1 MASRLDDSLTL
12 AELEAGIAAVDP
24 AVVLAPPRILR
35 RVIKQDRQIGG
46 IGLKVPHRKTYCIEA
61 ARLLEIVDRDELG
74 LPFDASLAGTVILL
88 ARPDAEYLA
97 SLTAGEARIKYW
109 RLLFHARVHLAL
121 DRKVAEGALDT
132 AAARERIAKIGS
144 AAFEEIRTVL
154 RQEDLLLPP
163 ADDVAVYLE
172 FAAVYLELRFFAASL
187 APRYFPALG
196 DRQRINDVLA
206 EDLDAEGL
214 WVATRLPGAPNPGQ
228 PADDTEAELPEE
240 TDDDFSLAQAN
251 AKPSEAIYRRL
262 NRLADR
268 AAGVGNAVR
277 AAILRTR
284 AARYV
289 RPSLANRV
297 STAARDDIQRLCDRL
312 QAALDLSDKDARRWS
327 KAMWVLLGRSVN
339 GFWTRESRI
348 LYDLQKVC
356 VDHERDIY
364 TLDLIEWALSRG
376 RSPIKR
382 HLPGQR
388 EVLMSKH
395 LRVALRRAAKARID
409 DRQRRP
415 LTLLLQAG
423 LERAE
428 QKLRERFRPLVAAA
442 LDEVGLRPA
451 NVPERVARNKLIE
464 ELLDEVT
471 ERDFL
476 TMSDLRDGIS
486 RNNLKLPDLESGR
499 QFFSGDQLLQT
510 DRKLGVLLDG
520 VYHRGEVYL
529 RLPQRLSSLAFGTP
543 VGRVLVRYLAIP
555 YGGAFVILE
564 GINHLALMIAGGL
577 RASSVAAEEIASPG
591 AAAQKLELVSPQT
604 MHLAIAVLGTF
615 LLGLIYSGPFRRGC
629 AKALRAVYRAA
640 RWLVVELPVWLM
652 RITWVRRLLE
662 SPLYKL
668 TARYV
673 VKPLVFT
680 VLILAAFRALSRD
693 LPAVLRNGVLIFFGV
708 NVTLNSRLG
717 RNAEELITDWA
728 VRNWDRFRLRVLG
741 AMVQM
746 VMDFFNRVVD
756 AIDRFL
762 YSVDEWLRF
771 RSGQGRL
778 AIVTKTV
785 LGTAWFFVRYF
796 VRFCIT
802 LLIEP
807 QINPVKHFPVVTV
820 SHKVLISLAATKGV
834 RENVMAALERV
845 FDPVLAATIYGAAV
859 FLLPG
864 VVGFLVW
871 ELKENWRLYKAN
883 RPSELQPV
891 PVGHH
896 GETVVRLLR
905 LGFHSGTV
913 PKLYAKLR
921 RADRKAHWTG
931 NWKASRKHR
940 AALHKVEHAV
950 HRFVDRELLCLLAES
965 VRFRPLELRVGR
977 VEIGANSLR
986 FDLICPQIA
995 DAALRISLDE
1005 QAGWLVAHIVEPGWS
1020 AQLADAPRQALAD
1033 AITGIYKMSGVE
1045 LVHEQI
1051 EAALEPPAPYEV
1063 TERGLCVWS
1072 ESGKMVRCYDLRDDE
1087 PPPESDVWRAVTRP
1101 EAFEREQL
1109 LFASWPVTW
1118 ELWVE
1123 VWDRDQLGGRH
1134 TPRLVVGAHL
1144 LPDAWQRAVS

>member
-1 MASRLDDSLTL
+1 MASRLDDSLTVE
-12 AELEAGIAAVDP
+12 ELEAGLAAVERS
-24 AVVLAPPRILR
+24 AVLAPPRILR

-46 IGLKVPHRKTYCIEA
+46 IGLKAPHRKTYLIDA
-61 ARLLEIVDRDELG
+61 ARLLQIVARDELDLAADAPLVG
-74 LPFDASLAGTVILL
+74 TIVLLP
-88 ARPDAEYLA
+88 RPDADYLA

-121 DRKVAEGALDT
+121 DQKLADGALD
-132 AAARERIAKIGS
+132 AAAVRERIARIGPS
-144 AAFEEIRTVL
+144 AFEEIRTVL

-163 ADDVAVYLE
+163 VDDLAVYLE

-187 APRYFPALG
+187 VPRYFPSLG
-196 DRQRINDVLA
+196 DTRRIDDLLA
-206 EDLDAEGL
+206 EEIDAVGL
-214 WVATRLPGAPNPGQ
+214 WAATRLPGAPNPGQ
-228 PADDTEAELPEE
+228 PADDSESELPDE
-240 TDDDFSLAQAN
+240 TDDDFAAVQAH
-251 AKPSEAIYRRL
+251 ARPAEAVYRRL

-297 STAARDDIQRLCDRL
+297 STAARDDLQRLGDRL
-312 QAALDLSDKDARRWS
+312 QAALDLNDKESRRWS
-327 KAMWVLLGRSVN
+327 KALWALLGRSVN

-364 TLDLIEWALSRG
+364 TLDLVEWALSRG
-376 RSPIKR
+376 RAPIKR

-409 DRQRRP
+409 ERQRR
-415 LTLLLQAG
+415 LLILLLQAG

-428 QKLRERFRPLVAAA
+428 GKLRERFRPLVAAA

-464 ELLDEVT
+464 ELLDEVI

-476 TMSDLRDGIS
+476 TMSDLRDAIS
-486 RNNLKLPDLESGR
+486 RNNLKLPDLQSGR
-499 QFFSGDQLLQT
+499 QFLSGDPLLQT
-510 DRKLGVLLDG
+510 DRKLSVLLDG

-543 VGRVLVRYLAIP
+543 VGRLLVRYLAIP

-564 GINHLALMIAGGL
+564 GVNHLALMIASGVRSGSVTAE
-577 RASSVAAEEIASPG
+577 ASVSPG
-591 AAAQKLELVSPQT
+591 ETAPKIQLVSPET
-604 MHLAIAVLGTF
+604 MHLAIVVLGTF

-629 AKALRAVYRAA
+629 ARALHGVFRGV
-640 RWLVVELPVWLM
+640 RWLAVDLPRWLM
-652 RITWVRRLLE
+652 GIAWVRRLLE
-662 SPLYKL
+662 SPLYHL
-668 TARYV
+668 AARYV

-680 VLILAAFRALSRD
+680 ALILAAFRALSRD
-693 LPAVLRNGVLIFFGV
+693 LPAVLRNGVLVFFGV
-708 NVTLNSRLG
+708 NVALNSRLG
-717 RNAEELITDWA
+717 RNAEELVTDWA

-741 AMVQM
+741 AVVQM
-746 VMDFFNRVVD
+746 VMEFFNRVVD

-785 LGTAWFFVRYF
+785 LGTLWFFVTYF

-820 SHKVLISLAATKGV
+820 SHKVLLSLTPVLRPLTVGT
-834 RENVMAALERV
+834 LERFV
-845 FDPVLAATIYGAAV
+845 STAAAETIFWNV
-859 FLLPG
+859 IFLVPG
-864 VVGFLVW
+864 IVGFLVW

-896 GETVVRLLR
+896 GETIVRLLR
-905 LGFHSGTV
+905 HGFHSGTV

-940 AALHKVEHAV
+940 AALRAVEQAV
-950 HRFVDRELLCLLAES
+950 QRFVDRELLCLLAES
-965 VRFRPLELRVGR
+965 QRFRPLDLRVGR
-977 VEIGANSLR
+977 VELGANSLR
-986 FDLICPQIA
+986 FDLVCPEIA
-995 DAALRISLDE
+995 DAPLRMSLDE
-1005 QAGWLVAHIVEPGWS
+1005 QAGWLVARIVEPGWT

-1033 AITGIYKMSGVE
+1033 AVTGFYKMSGVE

-1051 EAALEPPAPYEV
+1051 EAALEPATRYDV
-1063 TERGLCVWS
+1063 NERGLCVWS
-1072 ESGKMVRCYDLRDDE
+1072 DTGALVRCYDLRDDE
-1087 PPPESDVWRAVTRP
+1087 PPPQPDVWRPVTRP
-1101 EAFEREQL
+1101 EAFDREQL

-1134 TPRLVVGAHL
+1134 TPRLVIGAHL

>member
-12 AELEAGIAAVDP
+12 TELEAALAAVDR

-46 IGLKVPHRKTYCIEA
+46 IGLKAPHRKTYVIDA
-61 ARLLEIVDRDELG
+61 ARLLQIVDRDELG
-74 LPFDASLAGTVILL
+74 LPPHTPLAGAVILL
-88 ARPDAEYLA
+88 ARPDADYLA
-97 SLTAGEARIKYW
+97 SLTAGEAKIKYW
-109 RLLFHARVHLAL
+109 RLLFHARVHEAL
-121 DRKVAEGALDT
+121 DQKVAEGLLS
-132 AAARERIAKIGS
+132 AASVRARIARIGP

-163 ADDVAVYLE
+163 VDDLAVYLE

-187 APRYFPALG
+187 LPRYFPALG
-196 DRQRINDVLA
+196 EMQRINAALA

-228 PADDTEAELPEE
+228 PADDSDSGVPDEA
-240 TDDDFSLAQAN
+240 DDDFTLERGPS
-251 AKPSEAIYRRL
+251 KPAEALYRRY

-268 AAGVGNAVR
+268 AASLGNAVR

-284 AARYV
+284 AARYA
-289 RPSLANRV
+289 RPNLANRV
-297 STAARDDIQRLCDRL
+297 SAAARDDLQRLTDRL
-312 QAALDLSDKDARRWS
+312 QAALDLPDKDARHWS
-327 KAMWVLLGRSVN
+327 KALVALLARSVH

-356 VDHERDIY
+356 VDHERNIY
-364 TLDLIEWALSRG
+364 KLDLIEWALSRG
-376 RSPIKR
+376 RTPVKR
-382 HLPGQR
+382 PLPGQR

-395 LRVALRRAAKARID
+395 LRVALRRAAKTRID
-409 DRQRRP
+409 DRPRR
-415 LTLLLQAG
+415 LLVLLLEAA

-428 QKLRERFRPLVAAA
+428 FKLRERFRPLVGAA

-451 NVPERVARNKLIE
+451 NLPERVARNKLIE

-476 TMSDLRDGIS
+476 TMSDLRDAIS
-486 RNNLKLPDLESGR
+486 RNNLKLPDLESGG
-499 QFFSGDQLLQT
+499 QFFSGDQLLRA
-510 DRKLGVLLDG
+510 DRNLAVSLDG

-529 RLPQRLSSLAFGTP
+529 RWPQRLSSLAFGTP
-543 VGRVLVRYLAIP
+543 LGRVLVRYLAIP

-564 GINHLALMIAGGL
+564 GVNHLALMIVGGL
-577 RASSVAAEEIASPG
+577 QPGSSATETPAPAEAEAKIA
-591 AAAQKLELVSPQT
+591 LVSPET
-604 MHLAIAVLGTF
+604 MHLAIVVLGTF

-629 AKALRAVYRAA
+629 ARALHGVYRGL
-640 RWLVVELPVWLM
+640 RWLAVDLPVWLM
-652 RITWVRRLLE
+652 GIAWVRRLLE

-680 VLILAAFRALSRD
+680 ALILAAFRDLSRD
-693 LPAVLRNGVLIFFGV
+693 LQAVLRNGVLVFLGV

-741 AMVQM
+741 AAVQM
-746 VMDFFNRVVD
+746 VMEFFNRVVD

-771 RSGQGRL
+771 RSGQGRV
-778 AIVTKTV
+778 AIVVKTV
-785 LGTAWFFVRYF
+785 LGTAWFFVTYF

-807 QINPVKHFPVVTV
+807 QVNPVKHIPVVTV
-820 SHKVLISLAATKGV
+820 SHKVLLSLT
-834 RENVMAALERV
+834 
-845 FDPVLAATIYGAAV
+845 PVLRPLTVGTLESFVSTAAAETIYWNV
-859 FLLPG
+859 IFLLPG

-883 RPSELQPV
+883 RPVDLQPV

-896 GETVVRLLR
+896 GETVAQLLR
-905 LGFHSGTV
+905 IGFHSGTV
-913 PKLYAKLR
+913 PKLYTKLR

-940 AALHKVEHAV
+940 AALHAVEQAV
-950 HRFVDRELLCLLAES
+950 QRFVDRELLCLLAES
-965 VRFRPLELRVGR
+965 QRFRPLALRVGC
-977 VEIGANSLR
+977 VEVGANSLR
-986 FDLICPQIA
+986 FDLDCPAIA
-995 DAALRISLDE
+995 DAPLRIALDE
-1005 QAGWLVAHIVEPGWS
+1005 QAGWLVARIVEPGWS

-1033 AITGIYKMSGVE
+1033 AITGFYKMSGVE

-1051 EAALEPPAPYEV
+1051 EAALEPNTRYDV
-1063 TERGLCVWS
+1063 NERGLCVWS
-1072 ESGKMVRCYDLRDDE
+1072 ESGSLVRCYDLRDDE
-1087 PPPESDVWRAVTRP
+1087 PPPTDVWGPVTRP
-1101 EAFEREQL
+1101 EAFDREQL

-1123 VWDRDQLGGRH
+1123 VWDRDQLGGRN
-1134 TPRLVVGAHL
+1134 TPRLVIGAHL

>member
-1 MASRLDDSLTL
+1 MTL
-12 AELEAGIAAVDP
+12 AELAAALAAVDRS
-24 AVVLAPPRILR
+24 ALFAPPRILR

-46 IGLKVPHRKTYCIEA
+46 IGLKVPHRKTYLIDA
-61 ARLLEIVDRDELG
+61 ARLLEIVDRDELD
-74 LPFDASLAGTVILL
+74 LPADTPLSGTVILL
-88 ARPDAEYLA
+88 ARPDADYLA
-97 SLTAGEARIKYW
+97 SLTAGEALTKYW
-109 RLLFHARVHLAL
+109 RLLFHARVHEAL
-121 DRKVAEGALDT
+121 DQKAAQGGLDAVAIRA
-132 AAARERIAKIGS
+132 RIARIGP

-154 RQEDLLLPP
+154 RQEDLLLPTV
-163 ADDVAVYLE
+163 DDRAVYLE

-187 APRYFPALG
+187 VPRYFPALP
-196 DRQRINDVLA
+196 DVRQVNDLLA

-214 WVATRLPGAPNPGQ
+214 WVATRLPGAPNPSQ
-228 PADDTEAELPEE
+228 PADDSDAELPEE
-240 TDDDFSLAQAN
+240 GDDDLAEVN
-251 AKPSEAIYRRL
+251 AESRPAETLYRRL

-289 RPSLANRV
+289 RPNLANRV
-297 STAARDDIQRLCDRL
+297 RSAARDDLQRLSERL
-312 QAALDLSDKDARRWS
+312 QAALDLNDKDTRRWS
-327 KAMWVLLGRSVN
+327 KTLGALLGRSVN

-356 VDHERDIY
+356 VDYERDIY
-364 TLDLIEWALSRG
+364 TLDLVEWALSRG
-376 RSPIKR
+376 RVPIKR

-395 LRVALRRAAKARID
+395 LRIALRRAGKARID
-409 DRQRRP
+409 DRHRR
-415 LTLLLQAG
+415 LLVLLLQAG

-428 QKLRERFRPLVAAA
+428 RKLRERFRPLVAEA

-464 ELLDEVT
+464 ELLDEVI

-476 TMSDLRDGIS
+476 AMSDLRDGIS
-486 RNNLKLPDLESGR
+486 RNNLKLPDLQSGR
-499 QFFSGDQLLQT
+499 QFFSGDQLLLT
-510 DRKLGVLLDG
+510 DRKLSVLLDG
-520 VYHRGEVYL
+520 VYHRGEIYL
-529 RLPQRLSSLAFGTP
+529 RWPQRLSSLAFGTP
-543 VGRVLVRYLAIP
+543 LGRVLVRYLAIP

-564 GINHLALMIAGGL
+564 GINHLAVMIAKGL
-577 RASSVAAEEIASPG
+577 QHRSAATETVAAAETAEKI
-591 AAAQKLELVSPQT
+591 ELVSPDT
-604 MHLAIAVLGTF
+604 MHLAIVVLGTF
-615 LLGLIYSGPFRRGC
+615 LLGLIYSAPFRRGC
-629 AKALRAVYRAA
+629 VRALRGVYHGI
-640 RWLVVELPVWLM
+640 RWLAVDLPRWLM
-652 RITWVRRLLE
+652 GIGWVRRLLE
-662 SPLYKL
+662 SSVYKL
-668 TARYV
+668 AARYV

-680 VLILAAFRALSRD
+680 ALILAAFRGLSRD
-693 LPAVLRNGVLIFFGV
+693 LPAALRNGVLVFFGV
-708 NVTLNSRLG
+708 NVSLNSRLG
-717 RNAEELITDWA
+717 RNAEEMITDWA

-746 VMDFFNRVVD
+746 VMEFFNRVVD

-771 RSGQGRL
+771 RHGQGRL
-778 AIVTKTV
+778 AIVSKTA
-785 LGTAWFFVRYF
+785 LGAAWFFVRYF
-796 VRFCIT
+796 VRLCIT

-820 SHKVLISLAATKGV
+820 SHKVLVPFAATKGV
-834 RENVMAALERV
+834 REIVMAPLERV
-845 FDPVLAATIYGAAV
+845 FDPVLAATIYGTAV

-883 RPSELQPV
+883 RPVDLQPV
-891 PVGHH
+891 PIGHH

-931 NWKASRKHR
+931 NWKASRKQR
-940 AALHKVEHAV
+940 AALHKVEQAV
-950 HRFVDRELLCLLAES
+950 QRFIDRELLCLLAES
-965 VRFRPLELRVGR
+965 QRFRPLQLRVAR
-977 VEIGANSLR
+977 IDVGANSLR
-986 FDLICPQIA
+986 FDLECPEIA
-995 DAALRISLDE
+995 DVPLRMSIDE
-1005 QAGWLVAHIVEPGWS
+1005 QAGWLVARVVESGWS
-1020 AQLADAPRQALAD
+1020 AQLAEAPRQALAD
-1033 AITGIYKMSGVE
+1033 ALTGFYKMSGVE

-1051 EAALEPPAPYEV
+1051 EATLEPATRYEV
-1063 TERGLCVWS
+1063 TERGLCVWT
-1072 ESGKMVRCYDLRDDE
+1072 ESGTLVRCYDLRDDE
-1087 PPPESDVWRAVTRP
+1087 PPPQADLWRPVTRP
-1101 EAFEREQL
+1101 EAFDREQL
-1109 LFASWPVTW
+1109 LFASWPVSW

-1134 TPRLVVGAHL
+1134 TPRLVIGAHL